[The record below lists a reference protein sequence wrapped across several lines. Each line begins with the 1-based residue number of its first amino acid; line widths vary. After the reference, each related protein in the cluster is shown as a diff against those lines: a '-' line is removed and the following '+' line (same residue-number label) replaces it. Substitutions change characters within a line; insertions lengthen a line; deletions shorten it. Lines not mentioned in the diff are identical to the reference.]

1 MHGLAHFS
9 LACRIRCT
17 FILCVCVCSLR
28 NTSEPRVI
36 SFSSCDVIARALRC
50 VCGTRIRMCV
60 CVSAALSRWSA
71 GSSPSP
77 GCNSN
82 WLNLPGKLRGWLEAP
97 SNYLTVAKP
106 AVKNRFSCSFILP
119 FGNKVQICCQER
131 TTAHHFWGC
140 VTSVIW
146 CSLQYTEYQKW
157 MYAPPGTK
165 TADYIHAPLLT
176 GAASVFESYNWP
188 QLAGQGP
195 FALLSV
201 LIIALIIWIIVMKG
215 AIKLY
220 TQITCSVVKRHKT
233 EKSSR
238 HYEQCLESLKTWEMF
253 ARINSSGSQLLRTG
267 NR

>member
-9 LACRIRCT
+9 LAYRIRCT

-36 SFSSCDVIARALRC
+36 SFSSCDAIARALRC

-60 CVSAALSRWSA
+60 CVSAALSRCSA

-188 QLAGQGP
+188 QLAGQGHN
-195 FALLSV
+195 LNYCYERSYQTVHTDNVLSG
-201 LIIALIIWIIVMKG
+201 KE
-215 AIKLY
+215 
-220 TQITCSVVKRHKT
+220 TQNGKI
-233 EKSSR
+233 
-238 HYEQCLESLKTWEMF
+238 LETLWTVFRELKNVRNVWTD
-253 ARINSSGSQLLRTG
+253 
-267 NR
+267 